1 MKKMFCIIL
10 ILFVFLE
17 SAGCSKG
24 ISSPES
30 ILKKFDID
38 NATKTVNSYM
48 NDIMKKD
55 ISAASKLYA
64 SEFKKISSE
73 KDEQNLIVNGYRFDE
88 ITQSGDVG
96 IIKVKVSK
104 INNKMPYDSLETE
117 TFKVVKEKNMYKIKS
132 IDIENEKEIFVGETK
147 NTQIRIR
154 SKNNIKT
161 NLLTNFDGMPKYYY
175 VQEDKAR
182 NNKIPISIG
191 EYGMIGI
198 SFDGSSGFV
207 TTKGKNPYIEVIN
220 FDESMMT
227 QGSSPGSTSGSGSD
241 AGGTGGQS
249 QEEEMK
255 SETPIGKE
263 LVPLEVIPDAI
274 IENAIY
280 SQDNRNLVVQ
290 LTKNNLGS
298 TLKIYKCKDG
308 EEVSFNFEK
317 NYPMEKVDV
326 KIINFV
332 RKGLIYQVVPRA
344 AYINDKSIKNII
356 GVWQIDPA
364 STKPKI
370 ILDESKAN
378 TSN

>member
-1 MKKMFCIIL
+1 MKKTFCIIL
-10 ILFVFLE
+10 IIFAILQ
-17 SAGCSKG
+17 STGCSKG
-24 ISSPES
+24 ISSPNS
-30 ILKKFDID
+30 IIKKFDID
-38 NATKTVNSYM
+38 AASKTVNYYM

-55 ISAASKLYA
+55 ISSASKLYA
-64 SEFKKISSE
+64 SEFKKTSSE
-73 KDEQNLIVNGYRFDE
+73 KEEQQLIVNGYIFDE
-88 ITQSGDVG
+88 ITQSGDMG

-104 INNKMPYDSLETE
+104 INNNIPYDSLETE
-117 TFKVVKEKNMYKIKS
+117 TFKVIKEKDMYKIKS
-132 IDIENEKEIFVGETK
+132 IDTENEKEIFVGENTK
-147 NTQIRIR
+147 TQIRIR

-227 QGSSPGSTSGSGSD
+227 QGGGQGSSSGGD
-241 AGGTGGQS
+241 AGGIGQES
-249 QEEEMK
+249 EMK
-255 SETPIGKE
+255 PETPIGKE

-274 IENAIY
+274 IKNAIY

-308 EEVSFNFEK
+308 EQISFDFEK

-326 KIINFV
+326 SIVNFV
-332 RKGLIYQVVPRA
+332 KKGIIYRVEPRA
-344 AYINDKSIKNII
+344 AYINDNSIKSII
-356 GVWQIDPA
+356 GLWQLDPA
-364 STKPKI
+364 NTKPKI
-370 ILDESKAN
+370 VVDESKAN

>member
-1 MKKMFCIIL
+1 MKKIFCIIL

-24 ISSPES
+24 ISNPNS
-30 ILKKFDID
+30 IIKKFDID

-55 ISAASKLYA
+55 ISAASKFYA
-64 SEFKKISSE
+64 SEFKKTSSE
-73 KDEQNLIVNGYRFDE
+73 KNEQHLIVNGYKFDE
-88 ITQSGDVG
+88 ITQSGDMA

-104 INNKMPYDSLETE
+104 INNTIPYDSLETE
-117 TFKVVKEKNMYKIKS
+117 TFKVVKEKDMYKIKS
-132 IDIENEKEIFVGETK
+132 IDTENEKEIFVGETK

-191 EYGMIGI
+191 EYGLIGI

-207 TTKGKNPYIEVIN
+207 TTKGKNPYVEVIN

-227 QGSSPGSTSGSGSD
+227 QGGAQGSGAD
-241 AGGTGGQS
+241 AGGSGQS
-249 QEEEMK
+249 QEDEMK
-255 SETPIGKE
+255 PETPIGKE

-290 LTKNNLGS
+290 FTKNNLGS

-308 EEVSFNFEK
+308 EEVAFDFEK

-332 RKGLIYQVVPRA
+332 RKGLIYEVVPRA
-344 AYINDKSIKNII
+344 AYINDKSIKSII

-370 ILDESKAN
+370 IVDESKAN